1 MRAWRVCL
9 LPILYL
15 FPYFIKPFQNKTVE
29 AAAAPMLFYWGL
41 WGTGGKGLFIQ
52 VFFKDKQNQG
62 DQPQLD
68 LGTVLGQ
75 RRPHSA
81 GYNTEFSG
89 P

>member
-1 MRAWRVCL
+1 MRAWS
-9 LPILYL
+9 LPLTHSLFIPLFYL
-15 FPYFIKPFQNKTVE
+15 TPFQNKTVE

-52 VFFKDKQNQG
+52 VFFKGKQNQG

-75 RRPHSA
+75 RSPHSA
-81 GYNTEFSG
+81 EYNTEFSG